1 MGVRSV
7 SDIVLS
13 ASVRQNLLS
22 LQSTAEMLG
31 TVQNRLATGRK
42 VNSALDNPKSFFTA
56 SGLANRASDLSNL
69 LDDMGQSIQVLKA
82 ADQGITSISKLVDT
96 AKGKA
101 TQALS
106 TNATDTTTRAK
117 YAAEYGEILKQIQA
131 VAKDSGYNGKNLLAG
146 TGNDLS
152 VIFNEDSTNKLK
164 ITAVDYTDAANIGLD
179 STIYSGSGG
188 TFGANTAE
196 TTASGAAD
204 GDYLL
209 FAVTT
214 SSGSTTYKID
224 LAAADSIK
232 DVVDKVN
239 NATNGDIQAS
249 YDETTGQ
256 ITYASANDFTVA
268 HNDSSD
274 AAVAGSLLTATP
286 AAASVSFSTDAQ
298 INAILK
304 ALSSAQNELRAQ
316 SSTFGTN
323 LSTVQIR
330 QDWTKNIIN
339 TLSTGADKLTLA
351 DTNEEGANLLALQT
365 QQSLSSKA
373 LSLSAQAGQ
382 QVLQLLG

>member
-1 MGVRSV
+1 M

-42 VNSALDNPKSFFTA
+42 VNSALDNPKSYFTA
-56 SGLANRASDLSNL
+56 SGLSNRASDLNNL

-101 TQALS
+101 TQALATS
-106 TNATDTTTRAK
+106 ATDTANRAK
-117 YAAEYGEILKQIQA
+117 YAAEYGELLKQIEST
-131 VAKDSGYNGKNLLAG
+131 AKDSGYNGKNLLAG
-146 TGNDLS
+146 AGNDLS

-164 ITAVDYTDAANIGLD
+164 IAAVDYTDATAIGLD
-179 STIYSGSGG
+179 STIYSGSGL

-196 TTASGAAD
+196 TTDAGSAD
-204 GDYLL
+204 GDYLQ

-214 SSGSTTYKID
+214 ASGSTTYEVS
-224 LAAADSIK
+224 LAGSDTIK
-232 DVVDKVN
+232 DVIDKVN
-239 NATNGDIQAS
+239 SATNGDVQAS
-249 YDETTGQ
+249 YDEVTGQ
-256 ITYASANDFTVA
+256 ITYASASSFTVA

-274 AAVAGSLLTATP
+274 AAVAGTLLTATP
-286 AAASVSFSTDAQ
+286 ASAAVSFASDAQ

-304 ALSSAQNELRAQ
+304 ALSAAQLELRAQ

-330 QDWTKNIIN
+330 QDWTKNMIN
-339 TLSTGADKLTLA
+339 TLNTGADKLTLA

>member
-1 MGVRSV
+1 MAG
-7 SDIVLS
+7 IVLS

-22 LQSTAEMLG
+22 LQSTADMLG
-31 TVQNRLATGRK
+31 TVQNKLATGRK

-56 SGLANRASDLSNL
+56 SGLTNRASDLSNL

-82 ADQGITSISKLVDT
+82 ADQGITSISKLIDS

-101 TQALS
+101 NQALS
-106 TNATDTTTRAK
+106 TASTDPTTRAK

-146 TGNDLS
+146 TGNDLA

-164 ITAVDYTDAANIGLD
+164 ISAVDYTNSANIGLNT
-179 STIYSGSGG
+179 TIYAGSG
-188 TFGANTAE
+188 TAFAANTAE
-196 TTASGAAD
+196 TANAGASA
-204 GDYLL
+204 GDYLQ
-209 FAVTT
+209 FVVST
-214 SSGSTTYKID
+214 SSGSTTYKIN
-224 LAAADSIK
+224 LAATDTIK

-239 NATNGDIQAS
+239 LNTGGDVQAS
-249 YDETTGQ
+249 YDDTTGK
-256 ITYASANDFTVA
+256 ITYASSNSFTAV
-268 HNDSSD
+268 HNDSSN
-274 AAVAGSLLTATP
+274 AAVAGSKLAATP
-286 AAASVSFSTDAQ
+286 ASASVSFATDAQ
-298 INAILK
+298 INAVLK
-304 ALSSAQNELRAQ
+304 ALTSAQNQLRAQ

-330 QDWTKNIIN
+330 QDWTKNMIN

>member
-1 MGVRSV
+1 MSG
-7 SDIVLS
+7 IVLS

-22 LQSTAEMLG
+22 LQSTADMLG

-56 SGLANRASDLSNL
+56 SALSNRASDLGNL

-82 ADQGITSISKLVDT
+82 ADQGITSISKLIDS

-101 TQALS
+101 NQALS
-106 TNATDTTTRAK
+106 TASTDATTRAK
-117 YAAEYGEILKQIQA
+117 YAAEYGEILKQLEA

-164 ITAVDYTDAANIGLD
+164 ITAVDYTDATDIGLD
-179 STIYSGSGG
+179 STIYSGSGT

-196 TTASGAAD
+196 TTDAGSAD
-204 GDYLL
+204 GDYLE

-214 SSGSTTYKID
+214 SSGSTTYKVNLTD
-224 LAAADSIK
+224 ADTIK

-239 NATNGDIQAS
+239 NATNGAVQAS
-249 YDETTGQ
+249 YDETSGQ
-256 ITYASANDFTVA
+256 ISYASANNFTVA

-274 AAVAGSLLTATP
+274 SAVGGSNLVATP
-286 AAASVSFSTDAQ
+286 SAASVSFATDAQ
-298 INAILK
+298 INAVLK
-304 ALSSAQNELRAQ
+304 ALSAAQNELRAQ

>member
-1 MGVRSV
+1 MPG
-7 SDIVLS
+7 IVLS

-22 LQSTAEMLG
+22 LQSSAEMLG

-56 SGLANRASDLSNL
+56 SGLTNRASDLGNL

-82 ADQGITSISKLVDT
+82 ADQGITSISKLIDS

-101 TQALS
+101 NQALS
-106 TNATDTTTRAK
+106 TASTDASTRAK
-117 YAAEYGEILKQIQA
+117 YAAEYGEILKQIEA

-164 ITAVDYTDAANIGLD
+164 ITAVDYTDSTNVGLD
-179 STIYSGSGG
+179 STIYSGSSTTGFADG
-188 TFGANTAE
+188 TAE
-196 TTASGAAD
+196 TAD
-204 GDYLL
+204 AGSADADYLQ
-209 FAVTT
+209 FVVTT
-214 SSGSTTYKID
+214 SSGSTTYEVT
-224 LAAADSIK
+224 LAGADTIK

-239 NATNGDIQAS
+239 AATNGDIQAS
-249 YDETTGQ
+249 YDESTGD
-256 ITYASANDFTVA
+256 ITYASANSFTVA
-268 HNDSSD
+268 HNDSAD
-274 AAVAGSLLTATP
+274 AAVVGSKLTAT
-286 AAASVSFSTDAQ
+286 AASATVSFGTDAQ
-298 INAILK
+298 INAVLK
-304 ALSSAQNELRAQ
+304 ALNAAQNELRAQ

-330 QDWTKNIIN
+330 QDWTKNMIN

-365 QQSLSSKA
+365 QQALSSKA

>member
-1 MGVRSV
+1 MAG
-7 SDIVLS
+7 IVLS

-22 LQSTAEMLG
+22 LQSTADMLG
-31 TVQNRLATGRK
+31 TVQNHLATGRK

-56 SGLANRASDLSNL
+56 SGLTNRASDLGNL

-82 ADQGITSISKLVDT
+82 ADQGITSISKLIDS

-101 TQALS
+101 NQALS
-106 TNATDTTTRAK
+106 TASTDTATRAK
-117 YAAEYGEILKQIQA
+117 YAAEYGEILKQLQS

-164 ITAVDYTDAANIGLD
+164 ITAVDYTDSSNIGLD
-179 STIYSGSGG
+179 TTIYSGSGT

-196 TTASGAAD
+196 TTDAGSAD
-204 GDYLL
+204 NDYLE

-214 SSGSTTYKID
+214 SSGSTTYKVT
-224 LAAADSIK
+224 LAGTDTIK

-239 NATNGDIQAS
+239 AATNGDVQAS
-249 YDETTGQ
+249 YDETSGQ
-256 ITYASANDFTVA
+256 ITYASANNFTVA

-274 AAVAGSLLTATP
+274 AAVAGTKLTVT
-286 AAASVSFSTDAQ
+286 AASASVSFATDAQ
-298 INAILK
+298 INAVLK

-330 QDWTKNIIN
+330 QDWTKNMIN
-339 TLSTGADKLTLA
+339 TLQTGADKLTLA

>member
-1 MGVRSV
+1 MPG
-7 SDIVLS
+7 IVLS

-22 LQSTAEMLG
+22 LQSSADMLG

-56 SGLANRASDLSNL
+56 SGLTNRASDLGNL

-82 ADQGITSISKLVDT
+82 ADQGITSISKLIDS

-101 TQALS
+101 NQALS
-106 TNATDTTTRAK
+106 TASTDSATRAK
-117 YAAEYGEILKQIQA
+117 YAAEYGEILKQIEA
-131 VAKDSGYNGKNLLAG
+131 TAKDSGYNGKNLLAG

-164 ITAVDYTDAANIGLD
+164 IAAVDYTDSAGIGLD
-179 STIYSGSGG
+179 STIYSGSGT

-196 TTASGAAD
+196 TTDAGSAD
-204 GDYLL
+204 SDYLQ
-209 FAVTT
+209 FVVTT
-214 SSGSTTYKID
+214 ASGSTTYEVT
-224 LAAADSIK
+224 LAGSDTIK
-232 DVVDKVN
+232 DVIDKVN
-239 NATNGDIQAS
+239 SSTNGDVQAS

-256 ITYASANDFTVA
+256 VTYASANTFTVA

-274 AAVAGSLLTATP
+274 AAVAGTKLTATP
-286 AAASVSFSTDAQ
+286 ASASVSFSSDAQ
-298 INAILK
+298 INAVLK
-304 ALSSAQNELRAQ
+304 ALNAAQNELRAQ

-330 QDWTKNIIN
+330 QDWTKNMIN

-365 QQSLSSKA
+365 QQALSSKA

>member
-1 MGVRSV
+1 MSG
-7 SDIVLS
+7 IVLS

-22 LQSTAEMLG
+22 LQSTADMLG

-56 SGLANRASDLSNL
+56 SALSNRASDLGNL

-82 ADQGITSISKLVDT
+82 ADQGITSISKLIDS

-101 TQALS
+101 NQALS
-106 TNATDTTTRAK
+106 TASTDATTRAK
-117 YAAEYGEILKQIQA
+117 YAAEYGEILKQLEA

-164 ITAVDYTDAANIGLD
+164 ITAVDYTDATAIGLD
-179 STIYSGSGG
+179 STIYSGSGT

-196 TTASGAAD
+196 TTDAGSAD
-204 GDYLL
+204 GDYLE

-214 SSGSTTYKID
+214 SSGSTTYKVNLTD
-224 LAAADSIK
+224 ADTIK

-239 NATNGDIQAS
+239 NATNGAVQAS
-249 YDETTGQ
+249 YDETSGQ
-256 ITYASANDFTVA
+256 ISYASANNFTVA

-274 AAVAGSLLTATP
+274 SAVGGSSLTAT
-286 AAASVSFSTDAQ
+286 AASASVSFATDAQ
-298 INAILK
+298 INAVLK
-304 ALSSAQNELRAQ
+304 ALSAAQNELRAQ

>member
-1 MGVRSV
+1 M

-22 LQSTAEMLG
+22 LQSTAELLG

-56 SGLANRASDLSNL
+56 SGLSNRASDLSNL

-82 ADQGITSISKLVDT
+82 ADQGITSISKLVDS

-106 TNATDTTTRAK
+106 TTASDTATRAK
-117 YAAEYGEILKQIQA
+117 YAAEYGEILKQLEA

-164 ITAVDYTDAANIGLD
+164 ITAVDYTDATAIGLD
-179 STIYSGSGG
+179 STIYSGSGT

-196 TTASGAAD
+196 TTDAGSAD
-204 GDYLL
+204 GDYLE

-214 SSGSTTYKID
+214 SSGSTTYKVD
-224 LAAADSIK
+224 LTDADTIK

-239 NATNGDIQAS
+239 SATNGDIQAS
-249 YDETTGQ
+249 YDEASGQ
-256 ITYASANDFTVA
+256 ISYASANNFTVA

-274 AAVAGSLLTATP
+274 SAVGGSSLTAT
-286 AAASVSFSTDAQ
+286 AASASVSFATDAQ
-298 INAILK
+298 INAVLK
-304 ALSSAQNELRAQ
+304 ALSAAQNELRAQ

-339 TLSTGADKLTLA
+339 TLQTGSDKLTLA

>member
-1 MGVRSV
+1 MAG
-7 SDIVLS
+7 IVLS

-22 LQSTAEMLG
+22 LQSTADMLG
-31 TVQNRLATGRK
+31 TVQNKLATGRK

-56 SGLANRASDLSNL
+56 SGLNNRASDLSNL

-82 ADQGITSISKLVDT
+82 ADQGITSISKLIDS

-101 TQALS
+101 NQALS
-106 TNATDTTTRAK
+106 TASTDPATRAK
-117 YAAEYGEILKQIQA
+117 YAAEYGELLKQIQA

-164 ITAVDYTDAANIGLD
+164 ITAVDYTNSSNIGLN
-179 STIYSGSGG
+179 STIYSGAGT
-188 TFGANTAE
+188 TFGANTADTTDAGSAANDYLQFVV
-196 TTASGAAD
+196 TTA
-204 GDYLL
+204 
-209 FAVTT
+209 
-214 SSGSTTYKID
+214 SGSTTYKITLGASD
-224 LAAADSIK
+224 TIK
-232 DVVDKVN
+232 DVIDKVN
-239 NATNGDIQAS
+239 LNTGGDIQAS
-249 YDETTGQ
+249 YDDVSGQ
-256 ITYASANDFTVA
+256 ITYASSNSFTAV
-268 HNDSSD
+268 HNDSSN
-274 AAVAGSLLTATP
+274 AAVAGSKLAATP
-286 AAASVSFSTDAQ
+286 ASASVSFATDAQ
-298 INAILK
+298 INAVLK
-304 ALSSAQNELRAQ
+304 ALTSAQNQLRAQ

-330 QDWTKNIIN
+330 QDWTKNMIN

>member
-1 MGVRSV
+1 MSG
-7 SDIVLS
+7 IVLS

-22 LQSTAEMLG
+22 LQSTADMLG
-31 TVQNRLATGRK
+31 TVQNKLATGRK

-56 SGLANRASDLSNL
+56 SGLTNRANDLSNL

-82 ADQGITSISKLVDT
+82 ADQGITSISKLVDS

-101 TQALS
+101 NQALS
-106 TNATDTTTRAK
+106 TASTDPTTRAK
-117 YAAEYGEILKQIQA
+117 YAAEYGELLKQIQS

-164 ITAVDYTDAANIGLD
+164 ITAVDYTSATNIGLN
-179 STIYSGSGG
+179 STIYAGSGT
-188 TFGANTAE
+188 TFGANTVE
-196 TTASGAAD
+196 TTDAGSAANDNLQFVVSTASG
-204 GDYLL
+204 
-209 FAVTT
+209 T
-214 SSGSTTYKID
+214 TTYKVTLGASD
-224 LAAADSIK
+224 TIK

-239 NATNGDIQAS
+239 SATNGDIQAS

-256 ITYASANDFTVA
+256 VTYASSNSFTAV
-268 HNDSSD
+268 HNDSSN
-274 AAVAGSLLTATP
+274 AAVAGSKLAATP
-286 AAASVSFSTDAQ
+286 ASASVSFATDAQ
-298 INAILK
+298 INAVLK
-304 ALSSAQNELRAQ
+304 ALNAAQNQLRSQ

-330 QDWTKNIIN
+330 QDWTKNMIN
-339 TLSTGADKLTLA
+339 TLSTGSDKLTLA
-351 DTNEEGANLLALQT
+351 DTNEEGANLLALNT

>member
-1 MGVRSV
+1 MAG
-7 SDIVLS
+7 IVLS

-22 LQSTAEMLG
+22 LQSTADMLG
-31 TVQNRLATGRK
+31 TVQNHLATGRK

-56 SGLANRASDLSNL
+56 SGLSNRASDLGNL

-82 ADQGITSISKLVDT
+82 ADQGITSISKLIDS

-101 TQALS
+101 NQALS
-106 TNATDTTTRAK
+106 TTSTDTATRAK
-117 YAAEYGEILKQIQA
+117 YAAEYGEILKQLQS

-164 ITAVDYTDAANIGLD
+164 ITAVDYTDSSNIGLD
-179 STIYSGSGG
+179 TTIYSGSGT

-196 TTASGAAD
+196 TTDAGSAD
-204 GDYLL
+204 NDYLE

-214 SSGSTTYKID
+214 SSGSTTYKVT
-224 LAAADSIK
+224 LAGTDTIK

-239 NATNGDIQAS
+239 AATNGDVQAS
-249 YDETTGQ
+249 YDETSGQ
-256 ITYASANDFTVA
+256 ITYASANNFTVA

-274 AAVAGSLLTATP
+274 AAVAGTKLTVT
-286 AAASVSFSTDAQ
+286 AASASVSFATDAQ
-298 INAILK
+298 INAVLK

-330 QDWTKNIIN
+330 QDWTKNMIN
-339 TLSTGADKLTLA
+339 TLQTGADKLTLA

>member
-1 MGVRSV
+1 V

-22 LQSTAEMLG
+22 LQSTAETLG
-31 TVQNRLATGRK
+31 VVQNRLATGRK

-56 SGLANRASDLSNL
+56 SGLSNRASDLSNL

-101 TQALS
+101 TQAL
-106 TNATDTTTRAK
+106 ATSSSDGATRAK
-117 YAAEYGEILKQIQA
+117 YAAEYGEILKQLEN
-131 VAKDSGYNGKNLLAG
+131 VAKDSGYNGKNLLGG
-146 TGNDLS
+146 TGNDLQ
-152 VIFNEDSTNKLK
+152 VIFNEDSTNKLS
-164 ITAVDYTDAANIGLD
+164 IAAVDYTDSTALGLD
-179 STIYSGSGG
+179 TTIYSGTGV
-188 TFGANTAE
+188 TFGANTPDS
-196 TTASGAAD
+196 TAAGASN
-204 GDYLL
+204 GDYLRID
-209 FAVTT
+209 VTT
-214 SSGSTTYKID
+214 STGSTTYQID
-224 LAAADSIK
+224 LTAATTIK
-232 DVVDKVN
+232 EVVDAVN
-239 NATNGDIQAS
+239 TTTNGDVQAS
-249 YDETTGQ
+249 YDESTGQ
-256 ITYASANDFTVA
+256 ITYSSANAITIDRYNSTDVAQTDTKLGVTATVSSGVDFTT
-268 HNDSSD
+268 DS
-274 AAVAGSLLTATP
+274 
-286 AAASVSFSTDAQ
+286 Q
-298 INAILK
+298 INAVLK
-304 ALSSAQNELRAQ
+304 ALTSAQNTLRAQ